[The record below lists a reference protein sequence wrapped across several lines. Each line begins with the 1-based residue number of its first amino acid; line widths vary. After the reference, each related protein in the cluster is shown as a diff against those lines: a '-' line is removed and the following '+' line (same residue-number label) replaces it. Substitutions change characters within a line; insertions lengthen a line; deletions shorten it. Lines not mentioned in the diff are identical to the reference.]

1 MQPPVPVDVD
11 GPVRGVG
18 VVAPGFLPAAREAE
32 LGEWVIAAFGTLDE
46 DRGLQLP
53 APALGLGRGH
63 VAMVLF
69 PADHAGD
76 QVFVAFGQCQAAAS
90 DASQQILV
98 ALARRG
104 VRVQATLPYGR
115 DWFRNWMRRVAES
128 EGAG

>member
-1 MQPPVPVDVD
+1 MH
-11 GPVRGVG
+11 GPERRVEVI
-18 VVAPGFLPAAREAE
+18 ASGFLPAVGHLQ
-32 LGEWVIAAFGTLDE
+32 LGQLIVATLASLDE

-128 EGAG
+128 QGAG